1 MNGYA
6 NEPPVRVFANVA
18 FFISPAT
25 QSVGQLAALLSL
37 CDTFIGSDSGP
48 AVLAAAVDTPP
59 ITLFGPKDPVQT
71 GPYCSRSIVV
81 RGQADCAPCTRRR
94 CSHVRCMTSITA
106 EQVLAAAMDV
116 LDGKGECR
124 ADAGLPPALLT
135 AAGVGSTGVPPGQT
149 E

>member
-1 MNGYA
+1 MDVRGA
-6 NEPPVRVFANVA
+6 LARSALAPPTGSLLQYCELLRR
-18 FFISPAT
+18 
-25 QSVGQLAALLSL
+25 AAL
-37 CDTFIGSDSGP
+37 FIGSDTGPMHIASALGVP
-48 AVLAAAVDTPP
+48 AVA
-59 ITLFGPKDPVQT
+59 LFGPKDPVQT